1 MERETIFGIILF
13 VFCLVFLIWKIIEGR
28 KKIDVFYKIDGFYF
42 KDKKKAKEYYETQK
56 EIKRTNVFIATHDIK
71 SKVRIDKINCVD
83 FFKD

>member
-42 KDKKKAKEYYETQK
+42 NDIEHAKEYWEIQK
-56 EIKRTNVFIATHDIK
+56 SMGLNNKFIRTYDNRSLVM
-71 SKVRIDKINCVD
+71 IDKKRCD
-83 FFKD
+83 EFFKK